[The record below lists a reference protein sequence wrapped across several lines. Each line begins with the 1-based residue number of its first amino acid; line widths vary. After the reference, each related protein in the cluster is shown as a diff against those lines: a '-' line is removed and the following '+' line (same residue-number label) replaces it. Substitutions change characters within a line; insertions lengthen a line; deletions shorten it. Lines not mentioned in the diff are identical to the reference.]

1 MDAWC
6 PSPRRSPS
14 ANRESPTNRRPN
26 RHPSQEL
33 QLMTRNAKEAALAL
47 YDVKALALNP
57 RTDSIV
63 GGPRVEADRH

>member
-14 ANRESPTNRRPN
+14 ANRESLTNRRPN

>member
-1 MDAWC
+1 
-6 PSPRRSPS
+6 
-14 ANRESPTNRRPN
+14 
-26 RHPSQEL
+26 
-33 QLMTRNAKEAALAL
+33 MTRNAKEAALAL